1 MRPGRR
7 MWARTSHSLRGRLL
21 GSLSAVIT
29 VAAVIQAATAY
40 DTALSQADIIFDRHL
55 QKMAL
60 SLSSATPVVNA
71 EPNSDYS
78 TDKENEDFVVQ
89 LWTDQGAPLF
99 QSAAHRHLRKPA
111 QAGFS
116 YVRTLDD
123 RNYRV
128 FALITPT
135 KVIQVA
141 QDMAARH
148 DMAGTLAM
156 RTVGPSLLRALVL
169 LLVVWWVVGRSLA
182 PVAKLRLQMASRKAD
197 DLSPVSE
204 EGLPEE
210 IRPLIHELN
219 LLFERVHHAFKA
231 QKNFV
236 ADAAHELRSPLA
248 ALKIQV
254 QGLQRASDDSTREVG
269 VKRLSA
275 GIERATRLVDQL
287 LILARQEAH
296 ATAGLERTSVDLGT
310 IGLLAINDTLLTAKN
325 RRIDLGIHHADTAA
339 VQGYAEALRTMVCNL
354 LDNAIKYAP
363 AGASVDIDVT
373 STPGTTILSVE
384 DSGPGIPVSDRQ
396 RVLDRFYRISGTST
410 EGSGLGLAIVK
421 AIADLHNAIVLID
434 TSPRLGGL
442 RVQVCFNTESNEL

>member
-1 MRPGRR
+1 
-7 MWARTSHSLRGRLL
+7 MWARTFHSLRARLL

-29 VAAVIQAATAY
+29 VAAMIQAATAY
-40 DTALSQADIIFDRHL
+40 HTALSEADIIFDRHL

-60 SLSSATPVVNA
+60 SLSSATPLVNA
-71 EPNSDYS
+71 QPNSDYS

-89 LWTDQGAPLF
+89 LWTDQGTPLF

-123 RNYRV
+123 KNYRV

-141 QDMAARH
+141 QDMAARQ
-148 DMAGTLAM
+148 DMAGTLAIH
-156 RTVGPSLLRALVL
+156 TVAPSVLRALVL

-182 PVAKLRLQMASRKAD
+182 PVDKVRLQMASRKAD

-204 EGLPEE
+204 ADLPEE

-219 LLFERVHHAFKA
+219 LLFERVRQAFAA
-231 QKNFV
+231 QKHFV

-254 QGLQRASDDSTREVG
+254 QGLQRASDESTRNVG
-269 VKRLSA
+269 IKRLSA
-275 GIERATRLVDQL
+275 GIDRAARLVDQL
-287 LILARQEAH
+287 LVLARQEAH
-296 ATAGLERTSVDLGT
+296 ATAGQERAPVDLST
-310 IGLLAINDTLLTAKN
+310 IALLAINDSMLTAKN
-325 RRIDLGIHHADTAA
+325 RQIDLGIHHADAA
-339 VQGYAEALRTMVCNL
+339 VVQGYAEALRTMVSNL

-363 AGASVDIDVT
+363 AGACVDIAVT
-373 STPGTTILSVE
+373 ASPSAITLSVE

-396 RVLDRFYRISGTST
+396 RVLDRFYRISGTSP

-421 AIADLHNAIVLID
+421 AIADLHSASVLID

-442 RVQVCFNTESNEL
+442 RVQVCFNTGTTM

>member
-1 MRPGRR
+1 MR
-7 MWARTSHSLRGRLL
+7 ARASHSLRARLL
-21 GSLSAVIT
+21 GSLFGAIT
-29 VAAVIQAATAY
+29 VTALIQAATAY
-40 DTALSQADIIFDRHL
+40 NTTLSEADIIFDRHM

-60 SLSSATPVVNA
+60 SLSSGAPLVNA

-89 LWTDQGAPLF
+89 LWTGDGAPLF
-99 QSAAHRHLRKPA
+99 QSAAHRNLRKPA

-116 YVRTLDD
+116 YVKTLDD

-128 FALITPT
+128 FSVITPA
-135 KVIQVA
+135 KVTQVA

-156 RTVGPSLLRALVL
+156 RTVGPSVLMALVL
-169 LLVVWWVVGRSLA
+169 MLVVWWVVSRSLA
-182 PVAKLRLQMASRKAD
+182 PVAKVRLQMAARKAD
-197 DLSPVSE
+197 DLSPVSA

-210 IRPLIHELN
+210 VRPLIQDLN
-219 LLFERVHHAFKA
+219 LLFERVHQAFEA

-254 QGLQRASDDSTREVG
+254 QGLQRANDETTRDVG
-269 VKRLSA
+269 IKRLSA
-275 GIERATRLVDQL
+275 GIDRAARLVDQL
-287 LILARQEAH
+287 LVLARQEAH
-296 ATAGLERTSVDLGT
+296 ATARLEREPVDLGYV
-310 IGLLAINDTLLTAKN
+310 GLLAINDTLLTAKN
-325 RRIDLGIHHADTAA
+325 RQIDLGVHHTDTA
-339 VQGYAEALRTMVCNL
+339 VIQGYAEALRTMVCNL

-373 STPGTTILSVE
+373 CTPYATILSVE
-384 DSGPGIPVSDRQ
+384 DSGPGIPAPDRQ
-396 RVLDRFYRISGTST
+396 RVLDRFYRISGTNP

-421 AIADLHNAIVLID
+421 AIADLHHASVLID
-434 TSPRLGGL
+434 TSPRLGGA
-442 RVQVCFNTESNEL
+442 RVQVCFYPALKEF